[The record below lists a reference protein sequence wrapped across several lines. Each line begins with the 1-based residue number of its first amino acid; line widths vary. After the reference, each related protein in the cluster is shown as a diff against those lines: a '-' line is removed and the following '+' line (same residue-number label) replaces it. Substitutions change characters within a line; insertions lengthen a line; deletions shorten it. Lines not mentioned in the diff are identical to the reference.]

1 MATEV
6 ESGDL
11 VQAAG
16 HAGPWTVVEVRQGMA
31 LLEHSDGHRLSR
43 RTTTLT
49 VVRKG
54 SARRQRPS
62 KTGRTKTD
70 RQLCSTETAARLKP
84 QLD

>member
-16 HAGPWTVVEVRQGMA
+16 HAGPWTVVDVRQGMA

-54 SARRQRPS
+54 AVK
-62 KTGRTKTD
+62 KTAPTQDGADESGSPTLFD
-70 RQLCSTETAARLKP
+70 
-84 QLD
+84 

>member
-54 SARRQRPS
+54 SGKKA
-62 KTGRTKTD
+62 
-70 RQLCSTETAARLKP
+70 TAVEDGNDENGAPTLF
-84 QLD
+84 D

>member
-16 HAGPWTVVEVRQGMA
+16 HAGPWTVIEVRQGMA
-31 LLEHSDGHRLSR
+31 LLEHADGHKLSR

-49 VVRKG
+49 VVRKNSG
-54 SARRQRPS
+54 N
-62 KTGRTKTD
+62 K
-70 RQLCSTETAARLKP
+70 AAAVESDSEEGASPTLF
-84 QLD
+84 D

>member
-54 SARRQRPS
+54 SGK
-62 KTGRTKTD
+62 KT
-70 RQLCSTETAARLKP
+70 TAVE
-84 QLD
+84 